1 MLIGANLRSALR
13 SLVRTPVRSFLVL
26 QGIAWGVGIAI
37 FPAAVLEGSR
47 RAAVE
52 RADEVGT
59 GRVTVVAEPGSR
71 GLDLEDL
78 AAVRRGVPG
87 FRPFEAAPARVEKV
101 KGGGLHLLGT
111 DAAGAGVRYQRV
123 LAG

>member
-1 MLIGANLRSALR
+1 MILAADLRSAFR
-13 SLVRTPVRSFLVL
+13 SLLKTPVRSFLVL

-59 GRVTVVAEPGSR
+59 GRVYIEAEPGSR
-71 GLDLEDL
+71 RLTVEDL
-78 AAVRRGVPG
+78 AALRRGIPG
-87 FRPFEAAPARVEKV
+87 FQAFTVAPVRVEKS
-101 KGGGLHLLGT
+101 
-111 DAAGAGVRYQRV
+111 
-123 LAG
+123 